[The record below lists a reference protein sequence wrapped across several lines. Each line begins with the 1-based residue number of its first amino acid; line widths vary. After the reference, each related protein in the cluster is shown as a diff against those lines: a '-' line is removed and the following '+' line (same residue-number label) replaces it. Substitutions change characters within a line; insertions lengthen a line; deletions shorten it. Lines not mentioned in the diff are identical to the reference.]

1 MGKENVEL
9 RVHMYHEPVGTR
21 VTRVNEVCGVD
32 PAGWSAERGSARG
45 KFLPGWKRSLTWR
58 QPFSPETGET
68 VDQVTGRPFPGRYWS
83 IAMISDPRIPAIA
96 FGNVTW
102 KMVLRCRWVGGDEK
116 NERDARRD
124 RRLGFQPQDG

>member
-1 MGKENVEL
+1 MGKEHVEQ

-45 KFLPGWKRSLTWR
+45 KFLPGWKRSLTGR

-68 VDQVTGRPFPGRYWS
+68 VGRVTGRPFPGRYWS

-96 FGNVTW
+96 LVT
-102 KMVLRCRWVGGDEK
+102 
-116 NERDARRD
+116 
-124 RRLGFQPQDG
+124 